1 MITELRQAII
11 QRLSPLSS
19 RAKIIGDDTDG
30 EAGSK
35 SQVTSDYVIRVGYS
49 GGSYE
54 RPQNT
59 EYIPIQNGDK
69 SFEIS
74 IEIKDLRN
82 EDKTISLLEDVEN
95 LLIGFCPCVEGSTGE
110 FYLQSDR
117 FVKNQNGVYYYVI
130 SIAISCF
137 LLKG

>member
-1 MITELRQAII
+1 MITELRQAIL
-11 QRLSPLSS
+11 QRLQPLASQ
-19 RAKIIGDDTDG
+19 AKIIGDDTEG

-35 SQVTSDYVIRVGYS
+35 SQVTSDYILRVGYS
-49 GGSYE
+49 GGSFE
-54 RPQNT
+54 QPQTT
-59 EYIPIQNGDK
+59 EYIPLQNGTR

-74 IEIKDLRN
+74 VEIKDLRN
-82 EDKTISLLEDVEN
+82 ENKTIALLESVEN
-95 LLIGFCPCVEGSTGE
+95 LLIGFCPCVAGSTGE

-130 SIAISCF
+130 SISISCF